1 MDVTSEKRKEQRL
14 RYQWPIWYAE
24 DFSGELCQGQMVD
37 VSSRGAAFT
46 CYVGESCPYPGQ
58 HIMTRFSVPR
68 FGSNETFDMTDIIRS
83 GEVCRV
89 DEVNRFVRRV
99 AMQFAQ
105 PLPFK
110 PGEQAES
117 EQESQ
122 ERLKFVTI

>member
-1 MDVTSEKRKEQRL
+1 
-14 RYQWPIWYAE
+14 
-24 DFSGELCQGQMVD
+24 
-37 VSSRGAAFT
+37 
-46 CYVGESCPYPGQ
+46 
-58 HIMTRFSVPR
+58 MTRFSVPR